1 MPHAS
6 ASDPVSI
13 AAVRASY
20 PSKVRDALGSFYD
33 QSNQLRTAL
42 GEMDA
47 ALINAFDQRYVEH
60 VPDA

>member
-1 MPHAS
+1 M
-6 ASDPVSI
+6 
-13 AAVRASY
+13 RASY